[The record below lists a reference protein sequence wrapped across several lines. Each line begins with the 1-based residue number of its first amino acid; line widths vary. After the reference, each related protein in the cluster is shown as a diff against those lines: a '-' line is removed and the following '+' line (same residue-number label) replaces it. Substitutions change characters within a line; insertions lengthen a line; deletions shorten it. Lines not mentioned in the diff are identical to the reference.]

1 MLPVRRPGRPLTSC
15 PHLPNSNCGCPESPR
30 STVPGPRPDWTL
42 AEPSHS
48 SGPFA
53 STSTP
58 VSPPSSSPPRP
69 TPSSDTRTND
79 RWPGST
85 SGDTFST
92 STLTWDNWPRQGLS
106 SPPSHHAR
114 DQIDVAPPTG
124 PVVLPS
130 SSSSQT
136 PWSAAADPAQP
147 FSNRLSGSSSYES
160 WMPSRNRE
168 SIQMSDFAAIG
179 AIEEDTFG
187 DIDKSPLPNDTTLL
201 GPDWD
206 DSFGGQAS
214 FFDLPPYEN
223 ESGSGHYAWPPSE

>member
-15 PHLPNSNCGCPESPR
+15 PHLPNSNCDCPDSPR
-30 STVPGPRPDWTL
+30 TTVPGPRPDWTL

-48 SGPFA
+48 SGPFGFTSAPA
-53 STSTP
+53 SP
-58 VSPPSSSPPRP
+58 PPSSPQRP
-69 TPSSDTRTND
+69 TPSSDTRPND
-79 RWPGST
+79 QWPTST
-85 SGDTFST
+85 SGDTFT
-92 STLTWDNWPRQGLS
+92 ASTLTWDNWPRQASSS
-106 SPPSHHAR
+106 SPSHQAR
-114 DQIDVAPPTG
+114 DQTDVAPAG

-147 FSNRLSGSSSYES
+147 FSNRLSGSSSYDA

-179 AIEEDTFG
+179 AIEENTFG
-187 DIDKSPLPNDTTLL
+187 DVDESSPSNDAIIL
-201 GPDWD
+201 GPEWD
-206 DSFGGQAS
+206 DSFRGQAS

-223 ESGSGHYAWPPSE
+223 ESGSSHHEWPAN